1 MALAQV
7 WGLGFRVWGLGFDL
21 VVRDFANTA
30 LDDGRK
36 FLTTKRWAFSCS
48 HSRVSRLLTL
58 LQLVFSCG
66 VEERLRVKGRGK
78 PKKEK

>member
-1 MALAQV
+1 MLALAT
-7 WGLGFRVWGLGFDL
+7 LSL
-21 VVRDFANTA
+21 AHA
-30 LDDGRK
+30 S
-36 FLTTKRWAFSCS
+36 A
-48 HSRVSRLLTL
+48 RLLTL